1 MAYTRLMQKVKIK
14 VSRYDIFDYVTS
26 RSTFDPIE
34 KCIDPLRYEV
44 FDTFIYDSKEKKN
57 ITQDEKF
64 CKFEWELTKLRN
76 NARHMQPDEIDR
88 ICEELEEIAPDSLDL
103 N

>member
-76 NARHMQPDEIDR
+76 NDRHMQPDEIDR

>member
-34 KCIDPLRYEV
+34 KCIDPLRSEV

>member
-1 MAYTRLMQKVKIK
+1 MAYSRLMQKVKIK